1 MLRSLFNQLNHLGRS
16 SPSGKV
22 EDLQTAFE
30 IRCMDDPK
38 FLPFEKEIKDKY
50 QDMNK
55 RKKEISG
62 FFEKMKVYLSK
73 VVFY

>member
-1 MLRSLFNQLNHLGRS
+1 MH
-16 SPSGKV
+16 
-22 EDLQTAFE
+22 
-30 IRCMDDPK
+30 MDDPK
-38 FLPFEKEIKDKY
+38 FPPFEKEIKDKY